1 MTTTLSRPQIGS
13 ASDGAAA
20 YAEAHYGAFLEDL
33 KTLARIPSVSF
44 PSFDPKQVDRSA
56 EAVAALMSKR
66 GLENVEILRIPDAFP
81 YVYADW
87 LHAPGKPTLL
97 LYAHHD
103 VQPAGREE
111 LWKSPPFEPTE
122 RAGRLY
128 GRGCAD
134 DKAGAVAHT
143 SAIASWL
150 QTARKL
156 PVNVKVIIEGE
167 EEVGSHNLETFL
179 DRYASKLM
187 ADTIVLT
194 DTGNFDHKTPSIT
207 VALRGLVA
215 LDVMVNSMD
224 HPLHSGMWGGPIPDP
239 TIALAKMI
247 AACVDG
253 KGRMLFSGAYKEV
266 LKPAKAMENSL
277 KMLKYPEKVFR
288 AQSGLSPKTK
298 LMVPAKDILR
308 SSWYWP
314 SFSVNAIQAS
324 SKRDCANIINDSA
337 WCHMGVRIVPG
348 QDPQAVLAALKK
360 HLLKNAPWG
369 MEVSF
374 SNESA
379 SPAWT
384 TDTGAPAFDAARKAL
399 WKGYGRRAVEMGCGG
414 SIPFVGPFAKALKGA
429 PALLI
434 GVEDPL
440 SNPHSENESLHL
452 EMFGKAIAS
461 AAHLYGEIAALESI
475 PGGFRRS
482 PRPAPKADKGP
493 KTWIW

>member
-1 MTTTLSRPQIGS
+1 MTTTPSRTQTTPPS
-13 ASDGAAA
+13 NEAAA
-20 YAEAHYGAFLEDL
+20 YAEAHHGEFLEDL

-44 PSFDPKQVDRSA
+44 PGFDPKQVDRSA
-56 EAVAALMSKR
+56 EAVAALMVKR
-66 GLENVEILRIPDAFP
+66 GLESVEILRIPGAFP

-111 LWKSPPFEPTE
+111 LWKSPPFEPTK

-143 SAIASWL
+143 SAVASWL
-150 QTARKL
+150 QTCGKL
-156 PVNVKVIIEGE
+156 PVNVKIIIEGE
-167 EEVGSHNLETFL
+167 EEIGSHNLETFL

-187 ADTIVLT
+187 ADAIVLT
-194 DTGNFDHKTPSIT
+194 DTGNFDHETPSIT

-215 LDVMVNSMD
+215 LDVTVKSMD
-224 HPLHSGMWGGPIPDP
+224 HPLHSGMWGGPTPDP

-253 KGRMLFSGAYKEV
+253 RGRMLFPGAYKGV
-266 LKPAKAMENSL
+266 IKPAKAMENSL
-277 KMLKYPEKVFR
+277 KMLQYPERVFR
-288 AQSGLSPKTK
+288 AQSGLNPKTK

-314 SFSVNAIQAS
+314 CLAVNAIQAS
-324 SKRDCANIINDSA
+324 SKKDCANIINDSA
-337 WCHMGVRIVPG
+337 WCRIGVRIVPG
-348 QDPQAVLAALKK
+348 QNPEAVLAGLKK

-369 MEVSF
+369 IEASF
-374 SNESA
+374 SNEAA

-384 TDTGAPAFDAARKAL
+384 TDTAAPAFDAARRAL
-399 WKGYGRRAVEMGCGG
+399 RKGYGRRAVEMGCGG

-452 EMFGKAIAS
+452 EMFAKAIAS
-461 AAHLYGEIAALESI
+461 AAHLYGEVAALESV
-475 PGGFRRS
+475 
-482 PRPAPKADKGP
+482 K
-493 KTWIW
+493 

>member
-1 MTTTLSRPQIGS
+1 MTTTLSHPQTGS
-13 ASDGAAA
+13 ASDAAA
-20 YAEAHYGAFLEDL
+20 AFAESHYGEFLEDL

-44 PSFDPKQVDRSA
+44 PGFDSMQVDRSA

-66 GLENVEILRIPDAFP
+66 GLENVEILRIPGAFP
-81 YVYADW
+81 YVYGDW

-122 RAGRLY
+122 RDGRLY

-150 QTARKL
+150 QTAGKL

-167 EEVGSHNLETFL
+167 EEVGSDNLEPFL
-179 DRYASKLM
+179 DRYACKVM
-187 ADTIVLT
+187 ADAIVLT
-194 DTGNFDHKTPSIT
+194 DTGNFDHETPSIT

-215 LDVMVNSMD
+215 LDVTVKSMD
-224 HPLHSGMWGGPIPDP
+224 HPLHSGMWGGPIADP
-239 TIALAKMI
+239 TVALAKMI

-253 KGRMLFSGAYKEV
+253 KGRMLFPGSYRGV
-266 LKPAKAMENSL
+266 LKPSKAMEASL
-277 KMLKYPEKVFR
+277 KMLEYPEKVFR
-288 AQSGLSPKTK
+288 AQSGLNPKTK

-308 SSWYWP
+308 SNWYWP

-348 QDPQAVLAALKK
+348 QDPKAVLAALKK

-369 MEVSF
+369 VEVSF
-374 SNESA
+374 SSELA

-384 TDTGAPAFDAARKAL
+384 TDTGAPAFAAARKAL
-399 WKGYGRRAVEMGCGG
+399 QKGYGRQAVDMGCGG

-452 EMFGKAIAS
+452 AMFAKAIAS
-461 AAHLYGEIAALESI
+461 AAHLYGEVAALDSV
-475 PGGFRRS
+475 
-482 PRPAPKADKGP
+482 K
-493 KTWIW
+493 

>member
-1 MTTTLSRPQIGS
+1 MTTPLSRPQTGS
-13 ASDGAAA
+13 ASDAAAA
-20 YAEAHYGAFLEDL
+20 YAEAHYGEFLEDL

-44 PSFDPKQVDRSA
+44 PGFDSKQVDRSA

-66 GLENVEILRIPDAFP
+66 GLENVEILRIPGAFP
-81 YVYADW
+81 YVYGDW

-122 RAGRLY
+122 RDGRLY

-150 QTARKL
+150 QTAGKL
-156 PVNVKVIIEGE
+156 PVNAKVIIEGE
-167 EEVGSHNLETFL
+167 EEVGSDNLEPFL
-179 DRYASKLM
+179 DRYASKVM
-187 ADTIVLT
+187 ADAIVLT
-194 DTGNFDHKTPSIT
+194 DTGNFDHETPSIT

-215 LDVMVNSMD
+215 LDVTVKSMD
-224 HPLHSGMWGGPIPDP
+224 HPLHSGMWGGPTADP
-239 TIALAKMI
+239 TVALAKMI

-253 KGRMLFSGAYKEV
+253 KGRMLFPGAYKGV
-266 LKPAKAMENSL
+266 LKPSKAMEASL

-288 AQSGLSPKTK
+288 AQSGLNPKTK

-308 SSWYWP
+308 SNWYWP

-324 SKRDCANIINDSA
+324 SKKDCANIINDSA

-348 QDPQAVLAALKK
+348 QDPKAVLAALKK

-369 MEVSF
+369 VEVSF

-384 TDTGAPAFDAARKAL
+384 TDTGAPAFAAARKAL
-399 WKGYGRRAVEMGCGG
+399 QKGYGRQAVDMGCGG

-452 EMFGKAIAS
+452 GMFAKAIAS
-461 AAHLYGEIAALESI
+461 AAHLYGEVAALDSV
-475 PGGFRRS
+475 
-482 PRPAPKADKGP
+482 K
-493 KTWIW
+493 